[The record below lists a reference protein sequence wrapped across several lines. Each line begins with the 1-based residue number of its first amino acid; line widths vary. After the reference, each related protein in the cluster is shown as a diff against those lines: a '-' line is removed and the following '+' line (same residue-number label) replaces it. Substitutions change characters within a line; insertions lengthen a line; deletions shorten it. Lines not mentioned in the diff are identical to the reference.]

1 MYVAYFFILYVAR
14 GFFVKVFL
22 MQYIGLDKNATRK
35 DAISDGSGILPD
47 TRLISGFERDR
58 EKRIM
63 CSIHLFGLI
72 LNYLYLKIRFL
83 SCRPITWCNAM
94 KLDHIPCTSLLGTS
108 YYHRSQNILE
118 EKYKHSILA
127 YQIGY

>member
-1 MYVAYFFILYVAR
+1 
-14 GFFVKVFL
+14 

-63 CSIHLFGLI
+63 CSIHLLGLI
-72 LNYLYLKIRFL
+72 LNNYLYLKIRFFL
-83 SCRPITWCNAM
+83 VADPLHDAM
-94 KLDHIPCTSLLGTS
+94 L
-108 YYHRSQNILE
+108 
-118 EKYKHSILA
+118 
-127 YQIGY
+127 